1 MVEVFQYLKL
11 FARTWLK
18 SIDVITL
25 GFTKHTTNT
34 LWMRIFGSSFVFCCD
49 NSFIYS
55 LIPLSYQQKY
65 AASLNIVANSFQRD
79 RVTSASFV
87 FDCDDSFIYSL
98 IHPVI
103 SIKVRYCIKECSRF
117 IRTRPSHQ
125 CHTRNSV

>member
-55 LIPLSYQQKY
+55 LIPP
-65 AASLNIVANSFQRD
+65 I
-79 RVTSASFV
+79 
-87 FDCDDSFIYSL
+87 
-98 IHPVI
+98 I
-103 SIKVRYCIKECSRF
+103 STKVRCIIKYCSQF
-117 IRTRPSHQ
+117 IPT
-125 CHTRNSV
+125 